1 MEHISKIKDIFGD
14 FLIDILFIKGVRR
27 NLEESDLCQVREQLR
42 GEHINNCMEN
52 DWKFISE
59 HTSGSLG
66 KRSSTV
72 LTLKWLLIK
81 SVCINF
87 FITGI
92 FMFLEHSLNLVKD
105 LLMAALVTQKIES
118 FLNATASLN
127 TSNTTQ
133 LNLEFSPTDDVTL
146 TACVLIGA
154 TLGEL
159 ITSNLKVYFDVFSST
174 YLRILFETIIYSK
187 LLRIKNKA
195 LKDFNVIHLIS
206 SDTQIFREGI
216 ATIHI
221 LWIAPI
227 EVGAVIFFMWTR
239 LDLHSSVIPGV
250 LFLTILSILQVSFSK
265 WFQAMRKKMLHYG
278 DKRVEVVENLV
289 TNFTLVRLLGWEKP
303 ITKLVYEK
311 KNKED
316 AYLKKVSLIR
326 AFKLIFFFIGPTV
339 SIYLTALMYSLIT
352 EKQIS
357 AGQVNAGFLMF
368 AQLSSTLVLEF
379 NHAIYLIREINL
391 SLKRIAALLDSPEYG
406 AIKDNTS
413 TKSNYSSEST
423 KKLSL
428 RNGISKNLQDQKAYL
443 KISSTTQ
450 NSISIVLSAGQ
461 SENVLGISGN
471 ITAGNSDLLLSIF
484 GELDVPENLE
494 IEKKGSI
501 VFVPKEPWLF
511 DGNVKENIIFSSEVD
526 EEWYQKVK
534 ELCGIIED
542 FKYSNVYDDTQVMDE
557 AGLKGPLA
565 MKISIARAIY
575 KKADIYLL
583 DDVFNLIDL
592 KSSIKIFKN
601 LISEILGD
609 KIVLIA
615 TSQQEIL
622 NLVTREIKMKDG
634 EIQAISTSLK
644 QPAALVEETEESQ
657 NETTNKFCKSSKIL
671 RQRSISFTTSI
682 DGKAN
687 WEDIYH
693 VKEDKKI
700 HNISFKTYL
709 TYLMSGSNLAILY
722 ILLILVLLAETS
734 NVISL
739 IGWFFLPMNIL
750 QTVTVFDRINI
761 SSNVT
766 ATNNQEWKTY
776 IVVTVFVAVSTICF
790 LIFCV
795 TIIFILLR
803 CSDALHDKMFFS
815 VLKANT
821 SFFIRTPVGTIL
833 NRFIRDITVCDELLP
848 YHFTFFTVL
857 TFQALGVI
865 ALTFMIN
872 QTILVPTLIVIV
884 SLLLVFRWVYLKT
897 SRSVRSLE
905 SQLCIPL
912 YSHCNIT
919 INGILTIQAH
929 KCQKKLM
936 AHFIQCQDSY
946 SNAYYSNHLVNI
958 WVGIRVGLIG
968 IFTLAL
974 VTTVILNASSAD
986 IIGATT
992 LGQMIL
998 ALWMLKHW
1006 MLLSIEVENEMISVQ
1021 RLLSYQNLPSKTEIE
1036 DQIDVSTDWPTNPT
1050 IEFDDVT
1057 FCFAPYLPNM
1067 LQQMS
1072 FTINSGETI
1081 GIVGKNSS
1089 AVLAAITCLNEF
1101 SGTIKIDGCDIN
1113 KIDPYVLRDSISII
1127 PIDCLVLPG
1136 SLRLNLDPFNRATD
1150 AELWEIIEIT
1160 ELKSLI
1166 SALPEQ
1172 LSFDMS
1178 KFNQYFSA
1186 GQRKL
1191 FSLARALIKKNN
1203 LLIIDSAINSLDQDT
1218 EDKVHKIIRTHCIGK
1233 TVIYLTDRLIK
1244 LASCEKVLILNG
1256 PKMQEY
1262 DTLTNL
1268 INKEH
1273 SEVSR
1278 ILRSLYNQETEQFTC
1293 NANTNSRRRTFVK
1306 SMKENSAFSKVNF
1319 DI

>member
-1 MEHISKIKDIFGD
+1 MEHIIRIKEIVAD
-14 FLIDILFIKGVRR
+14 FLIDLLFIKGVRR
-27 NLEESDLCQVREQLR
+27 NLEESDLCQVRDQLR
-42 GEHINNCMEN
+42 GERINNRMEN
-52 DWKFISE
+52 DWNFISK
-59 HTSGSLG
+59 HTNGSPG
-66 KRSSTV
+66 RRSSTV
-72 LTLKWLLIK
+72 LTLKWLLVK

-105 LLMAALVTQKIES
+105 LLLAALVTQQIGS
-118 FLNATASLN
+118 SSNATVS
-127 TSNTTQ
+127 SNKSNSTL
-133 LNLEFSPTDDVTL
+133 LNLETSATDSVTL
-146 TACVLIGA
+146 TACVLIGV

-159 ITSNLKVYFDVFSST
+159 IASNLKAYFDVFSST
-174 YLRILFETIIYSK
+174 HLRILFESIIYSK
-187 LLRIKNKA
+187 LLKIKSKA
-195 LKDFNVIHLIS
+195 LKGFNVIHLIS

-239 LDLHSSVIPGV
+239 LELQSSVIPGV

-278 DKRVEVVENLV
+278 DKRVEVVENLIA
-289 TNFTLVRLLGWEKP
+289 NFTLVRLLGWEKP
-303 ITKLVYEK
+303 ITKLVYEI

-326 AFKLIFFFIGPTV
+326 AFKLVFFFIGPTV
-339 SIYLTALMYSLIT
+339 SIYLTSLMYSLVSK
-352 EKQIS
+352 KQIT

-379 NHAIYLIREINL
+379 NHAIYLIREVNL
-391 SLKRIAALLDSPEYG
+391 SLKRIATLLDSPEYE
-406 AIKDNTS
+406 AVEDKAP
-413 TKSNYSSEST
+413 TKCENSEGT
-423 KKLSL
+423 KKQCKI
-428 RNGISKNLQDQKAYL
+428 NGISGDLQDQKAFL
-443 KISSTTQ
+443 KISSRIRNT
-450 NSISIVLSAGQ
+450 ISIILSPG
-461 SENVLGISGN
+461 ETKNILGISGN
-471 ITAGNSDLLLSIF
+471 ITAGNLDLLLSIF
-484 GELDVPENLE
+484 GELDVPNTLE
-494 IEKKGSI
+494 IDKKGSV

-511 DGNVKENIIFSSEVD
+511 DGNVKENIIFSGEVD
-526 EEWYQKVK
+526 EEWYKKVK
-534 ELCGIIED
+534 GLCGIIEE
-542 FKYSNVYDDTQVMDE
+542 FKYSNVDDDTQVMDE

-583 DDVFNLIDL
+583 DDVFNFIDL
-592 KSSIKIFKN
+592 KSSIKIFRN
-601 LISEILGD
+601 LISEVLCD

-615 TSQQEIL
+615 TNQQEIL
-622 NLVTREIKMKDG
+622 NLVASEIKMKDG
-634 EIQAISTSLK
+634 EIQAIITSHK
-644 QPAALVEETEESQ
+644 QPEVRAEETEESQ
-657 NETTNKFCKSSKIL
+657 NETTNKFRKCGRIL
-671 RQRSISFTTSI
+671 RQRSMDFTTSI
-682 DGKAN
+682 DIKAN

-700 HNISFKTYL
+700 HNISLKTYL
-709 TYLMSGSNLAILY
+709 IYLISGSNLAILY
-722 ILLILVLLAETS
+722 VLVVLVLLAETS
-734 NVISL
+734 NIISL
-739 IGWFFLPMNIL
+739 VGWFFFPINSL
-750 QTVTVFDRINI
+750 QTVTVLDMMNI
-761 SSNVT
+761 SSNLTYKV
-766 ATNNQEWKTY
+766 NQEWKTY
-776 IVVTVFVAVSTICF
+776 TVVSVFVAVSTICY
-790 LIFCV
+790 LVLCV
-795 TIIFILLR
+795 SIIFILLR
-803 CSDALHDKMFFS
+803 CSDALHDKMFYS

-865 ALTFMIN
+865 ALTFTIN
-872 QTILVPTLIVIV
+872 QTILVPILIVIV
-884 SLLLVFRWVYLKT
+884 SVLLVFRWVYLKT

-905 SQLCIPL
+905 SKLCIPL

-919 INGILTIQAH
+919 INGILTIQSH

-936 AHFIQCQDSY
+936 AHFFQCQDNY
-946 SNAYYSNHLVNI
+946 SNAYFSNHLVNI

-974 VTTVILNASSAD
+974 VTTVILKVTSANF
-986 IIGATT
+986 IGAAT

-1036 DQIDVSTDWPTNPT
+1036 DQVNVDKNWPIKPS

-1072 FTINSGETI
+1072 FTVNSGETI

-1101 SGTIKIDGCDIN
+1101 SGTIRIDGCDIN
-1113 KIDPYVLRDSISII
+1113 KVDPEVLRNSISII
-1127 PIDCLVLPG
+1127 PVDCLVLPG

-1150 AELWEIIEIT
+1150 EELWEIIEIT
-1160 ELKSLI
+1160 ELKSVI
-1166 SALPEQ
+1166 SSLPEQ

-1218 EDKVHKIIRTHCIGK
+1218 EDRVHKIIRTHCIGK
-1233 TVIYLTDRLIK
+1233 TVLYLTDRLIK
-1244 LASCEKVLILNG
+1244 LASCEKILILNG
-1256 PKMQEY
+1256 AKKQEY

-1268 INKEH
+1268 INNGQ

-1278 ILRSLYNQETEQFTC
+1278 ILRSIYSQEADQFTS
-1293 NANTNSRRRTFVK
+1293 NANTNSRRRYFTK
-1306 SMKENSAFSKVNF
+1306 SMKKQAAFSKVNF
-1319 DI
+1319 EI